1 MAIFPGSAIPSGVSA
16 YTIDYSCRFD
26 AVRNTYLSDTPGSD
40 GSKRKFTVSA
50 WVKLGGTDTSVGMS
64 GRLFRSILLRG
75 YDGDDNN
82 TTIQMWTTLDFFSR
96 VSNSVTNYGNI
107 RTEAKLRDYSSWY
120 HVVVAIDTEQAAS
133 GDRCKQYING
143 VLQTDF
149 SANTI
154 IAEDQ
159 DIPYWAITS
168 MSRDIGRHLEGEGGT
183 AGQSF
188 DNAYVA
194 EYYYI
199 DGAQVAAS
207 VFGETNEDTNQWVP
221 IDNSDVQ
228 DAVTFGTCGF
238 YLDFADS
245 SDLGKDVSGQGNHFT
260 SSGFTANDQM
270 IDTPT
275 NNFATMNPIA
285 SIAASN
291 ASVFSEGNL
300 KIVFDSSGQQLAPG
314 TIGVSSG
321 KWYWEGYVVS
331 KSGDTQY
338 FGVVNSSSPVDVNIE
353 NINPA
358 CSYMSD
364 GQKKLNGSSS
374 SYGDSYTTDDIIGLA
389 LNLDDNEVT
398 FYKNDTAQ
406 DSGTAI
412 SITADTYV
420 SVIGRGG
427 STSTWVYNFGSD
439 SSFAGNKT
447 AQGNQDSNGKGDFY
461 YTPPTDYLALC
472 TDNLPDP
479 EIALPTDHFE
489 TIIWT
494 GDGTSGAMSTTGL
507 SFQPDF
513 FFQGCRAGGGGGA
526 HLTYDAVRGF
536 GDDKEITTN
545 STYAQ
550 GGENADEY
558 GYVSGVTSDGVT
570 YAQGSLGVGSG
581 IVYYNTTDA
590 KYVLWNWKAGGT
602 AVSNTDG
609 TITSSVSANPTA
621 GFSIASY
628 TGTGSAATIGH
639 GLSEAPTYIMVK
651 NLTDTYNWFY
661 GGPSFTN
668 GWSDWMHWNKT
679 DEQGNNSADAWNS
692 TAPTASVF
700 SVGSAYNSISSKDYI
715 AYCFHSVEGYS
726 KVGSYEGNGDLDG
739 AFVYTGFRPAFVMT
753 KSIDSSSDWQM
764 FDNKRVGYNVDNY
777 ELEANDSAAE
787 DTSTEFIDIVSNG
800 FKNRDTTDPNVAET
814 YIYIAFAESP
824 FKYSNAR

>member
-1 MAIFPGSAIPSGVSA
+1 
-16 YTIDYSCRFD
+16 
-26 AVRNTYLSDTPGSD
+26 
-40 GSKRKFTVSA
+40 
-50 WVKLGGTDTSVGMS
+50 
-64 GRLFRSILLRG
+64 
-75 YDGDDNN
+75 
-82 TTIQMWTTLDFFSR
+82 
-96 VSNSVTNYGNI
+96 
-107 RTEAKLRDYSSWY
+107 
-120 HVVVAIDTEQAAS
+120 
-133 GDRCKQYING
+133 
-143 VLQTDF
+143 
-149 SANTI
+149 
-154 IAEDQ
+154 
-159 DIPYWAITS
+159 
-168 MSRDIGRHLEGEGGT
+168 
-183 AGQSF
+183 
-188 DNAYVA
+188 
-194 EYYYI
+194 
-199 DGAQVAAS
+199 
-207 VFGETNEDTNQWVP
+207 
-221 IDNSDVQ
+221 
-228 DAVTFGTCGF
+228 
-238 YLDFADS
+238 
-245 SDLGKDVSGQGNHFT
+245 
-260 SSGFTANDQM
+260 
-270 IDTPT
+270 
-275 NNFATMNPIA
+275 
-285 SIAASN
+285 
-291 ASVFSEGNL
+291 
-300 KIVFDSSGQQLAPG
+300 
-314 TIGVSSG
+314 
-321 KWYWEGYVVS
+321 
-331 KSGDTQY
+331 
-338 FGVVNSSSPVDVNIE
+338 
-353 NINPA
+353 
-358 CSYMSD
+358 
-364 GQKKLNGSSS
+364 
-374 SYGDSYTTDDIIGLA
+374 
-389 LNLDDNEVT
+389 
-398 FYKNDTAQ
+398 
-406 DSGTAI
+406 
-412 SITADTYV
+412 
-420 SVIGRGG
+420 
-427 STSTWVYNFGSD
+427 
-439 SSFAGNKT
+439 
-447 AQGNQDSNGKGDFY
+447 
-461 YTPPTDYLALC
+461 
-472 TDNLPDP
+472 
-479 EIALPTDHFE
+479 
-489 TIIWT
+489 
-494 GDGTSGAMSTTGL
+494 MSTTGL

-570 YAQGSLGVGSG
+570 YAQGSLGAGSG